1 MSSRKKSRK
10 GRKKSQKG
18 RKIIKKGNQKNFT
31 RRNKKYY
38 KKLEFEGKVSR
49 SVIKKFSEK
58 KPVVSMSHVVPLL
71 KKSKRNLRKGNITA
85 ATMQLLTVLS
95 IVSTLTDQH
104 PNIKEKRLPRK
115 HVGPWTGDPH
125 QLLKYGAEIPFKKEN
140 KTRKKERIKSS
151 RTKKNKSI

>member
-1 MSSRKKSRK
+1 MYSRKKSRNS
-10 GRKKSQKG
+10 RKKSQKS
-18 RKIIKKGNQKNFT
+18 RKIIKKGNQKKFT
-31 RRNKKYY
+31 RRNKEYY
-38 KKLEFEGKVSR
+38 KKLQLEEEVSK

-71 KKSKRNLRKGNITA
+71 KKSKRNLRKGNIPA

-115 HVGPWTGDPH
+115 HVGQWTGDPH
-125 QLLKYGAEIPFKKEN
+125 QLLKYGAEINLKKAS
-140 KTRKKERIKSS
+140 KTRKKERMKHR
-151 RTKKNKSI
+151 RTKKNKT

>member
-1 MSSRKKSRK
+1 MSSRKKSRNS
-10 GRKKSQKG
+10 RKSQKS
-18 RKIIKKGNQKNFT
+18 RKIIKKGNQKKFT
-31 RRNKKYY
+31 RRNKKYL
-38 KKLEFEGKVSR
+38 KKLQLEEQVSR